1 VFFIKKYKLII
12 TFIIFFTIISSGI
25 LIVNSRYTR
34 SNGKFVDN
42 EFYTSK
48 NLKDIKISE
57 NALYNEIN
65 LSKDGNSKLRLYF
78 NFEPFDFRLSIGN
91 HILYINEQAIKNII
105 SKLSF
110 L

>member
-12 TFIIFFTIISSGI
+12 TFTIFFTIILSGI
-25 LIVNSRYTR
+25 LIVNARYTR
-34 SNGKFVDN
+34 LNGKFVDS

-48 NLKDIKISE
+48 NLKDIKLSE

-65 LSKDGNSKLRLYF
+65 LSKDGNGKIRLYF
-78 NFEPFDFRLSIGN
+78 NFEPFDFRISIGK

-105 SKLSF
+105 SKLN